1 MKLKRTLIFGI
12 ILLLIVATLL
22 ATALLIYSPLRYRAN
37 LYDYC
42 NDWIEPTFYM
52 TDLADEPFIITDE
65 GVFHAVF
72 IDSPFKV
79 NFDKEMVIVYM
90 DITSAPSS
98 RGYYLKKIEVE
109 GDTATVY
116 FKSDKM
122 PWDNRKD
129 AVRPWERCM
138 VVKMKKLDVSTVVFT
153 EM

>member
-1 MKLKRTLIFGI
+1 MKRKRILIFSI
-12 ILLLIVATLL
+12 VLVLIVATLL
-22 ATALLIYSPLRYRAN
+22 TTALLIYSPLRYRAK

-79 NFDKEMVIVYM
+79 NFDKEMVVVYM

-98 RGYYLKKIEVE
+98 RGYYLKKIEIE

-122 PWDNRKD
+122 PWDKRKGS
-129 AVRPWERCM
+129 VRPWERCM